1 MLMVTPGRTVSLGRT
16 NEGLVSLAIG
26 MAPAAGEACSF
37 RIQELLVE
45 LVALYVV
52 LLILFPN
59 VMFLITGLFVLV
71 AASAF

>member
-1 MLMVTPGRTVSLGRT
+1 MI
-16 NEGLVSLAIG
+16 NEGLVSFTIG
-26 MAPAAGEACSF
+26 LAPAACRSGCF
-37 RIQELLVE
+37 RIQEMLVE

-71 AASAF
+71 AASVF